1 MRRVVFNQ
9 KGGVGKSTIT
19 SNLAAISA
27 NAGLRTLVVDLDPQ
41 GNSSQYLLGGSVD
54 DAESTLAEF
63 FDQSLNFKL
72 RPKATEDFA
81 HQSPFENLFVMPS
94 HPTLEELQSKLESR
108 YKIYK
113 LRDALNELEGFDA
126 IYIDTPPALNFYS
139 RSALIAA
146 EGVLIPF
153 DCDDFSRRALY
164 SLIDNLTELRNDH
177 NPSLEIEGIVVNQ
190 FQARASLPQKLVG
203 ELLAEGLPVL
213 STYLSSSVK
222 VRESHE
228 QAKPMIHLQPN
239 HKLTLEYVA
248 LDAELTARRRAA
260 DKLAAKKRA

>member
-41 GNSSQYLLGGSVD
+41 GNSTHYLLGEAVA
-54 DAESTLAEF
+54 DAGSTLAEF

-72 RPKATEDFA
+72 RPKATEEFA
-81 HQSPFENLFVMPS
+81 VASRFDNLFVMPS
-94 HPTLEELQSKLESR
+94 HPALEELQSKLESR

-164 SLIDNLTELRNDH
+164 ALIDNLTELRNDH
-177 NPSLEIEGIVVNQ
+177 NPDLQIEGIVVNQ
-190 FQARASLPQKLVG
+190 FQARASLPQKLVS
-203 ELLAEGLPVL
+203 ELLEEGLPVL

-228 QAKPMIHLQPN
+228 LAKPMIYFQPN
-239 HKLTLEYVA
+239 HKLTQEYIA
-248 LDAELTARRRAA
+248 LDAELTARRKVI
-260 DKLAAKKRA
+260 DKEAKKKRA

>member
-27 NAGLRTLVVDLDPQ
+27 HQGLRTLVIDLDPQ
-41 GNSSQYLLGGSVD
+41 GNSTQYLLGQSVED
-54 DAESTLAEF
+54 PASTLAEF

-72 RPKATEDFA
+72 RPKSTADFA
-81 HQSPFENLFVMPS
+81 HQTPFENLFVMPS
-94 HPTLEELQSKLESR
+94 HPALEEMQSKLESR

-177 NPSLEIEGIVVNQ
+177 NSALEIDGIVVNQ
-190 FQARASLPQKLVG
+190 FQARASLPQKLVS
-203 ELLAEGLPVL
+203 ELLEEGLPVL
-213 STYLSSSVK
+213 PTYLSTSVK

-228 QAKPMIHLQPN
+228 QARPMIHLQPN
-239 HKLTLEYVA
+239 HKLTLEFIA
-248 LDAELTARRRAA
+248 LEAELTARRRAA
-260 DKLAAKKRA
+260 DKEGKRKRA